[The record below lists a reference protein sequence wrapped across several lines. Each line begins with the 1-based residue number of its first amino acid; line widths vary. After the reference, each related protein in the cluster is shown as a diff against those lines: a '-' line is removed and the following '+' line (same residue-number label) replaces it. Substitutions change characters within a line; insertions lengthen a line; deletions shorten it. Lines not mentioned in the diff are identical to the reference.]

1 MTSDRMKGKGKETV
15 GAVKEKVGKTT
26 GNRKLE
32 EQGMNTKAE
41 GKVQKNVG
49 KVKEKVKKA
58 IG

>member
-1 MTSDRMKGKGKETV
+1 MTSDRIKGKGRETV
-15 GAVKEKVGKTT
+15 GAVKERVGQTT

-41 GKVQKNVG
+41 GKVQKNIG

-58 IG
+58 ID

>member
-1 MTSDRMKGKGKETV
+1 MTNDKIKGKGKETV
-15 GAVKEKVGKTT
+15 GAVKQKVGSAT

-58 IG
+58 VS